1 MKIGLISDTHD
12 HVPMIERAVRLFN
25 KEAVDLVLHAG
36 DYVSPFSLKPFLSLE
51 CDMRGVWGNNDGD
64 KMALNAIAQ
73 GRIVPSPLIET
84 IAGQKILLAHELETL
99 DALVASRAFRMIVY
113 GHTHQA
119 VVRKEGGTLVVN
131 PGECG
136 GWVSG
141 NHTVALV
148 DLENETAEIRELL

>member
-12 HVPMIERAVRLFN
+12 HVPMIDRAVRLFN

-36 DYVSPFSLKPFLSLE
+36 DYVSPFSLRPFMALKCE
-51 CDMRGVWGNNDGD
+51 MRGVWGNNDGD
-64 KMALNAIAQ
+64 KIALNAVAQ
-73 GRIVPSPLIET
+73 GRIYPSPDIKVY
-84 IAGQKILLAHELETL
+84 AGRKVLLAHELETL
-99 DALVASRAFRMIVY
+99 DALVASQAFHLIVY

-119 VVRKEGGTLVVN
+119 VARKEGRTLVVN

-141 NHTVALV
+141 IHTVAV
-148 DLENETAEIRELL
+148 VYMESETAEIREL